1 VTRASQVMSAELEAM
16 SVMLEQGELVVTTRR
31 LLLLG
36 TQYSVLS
43 TLLLAG
49 CVRQSEADAPP
60 TPKRARDVNLPPAM
74 PTLGR
79 PAGDRVSLDDPTS
92 DFANAAIVS
101 PPVKVPLTPAGF
113 LKVTL
118 PDPFELG
125 EQVKPK
131 VPPAAEP
138 GLTPV
143 PANPRRIR
151 N

>member
-1 VTRASQVMSAELEAM
+1 
-16 SVMLEQGELVVTTRR
+16 
-31 LLLLG
+31 
-36 TQYSVLS
+36 
-43 TLLLAG
+43 
-49 CVRQSEADAPP
+49 
-60 TPKRARDVNLPPAM
+60 M

-79 PAGDRVSLDDPTS
+79 PAGDRVSLEDPTS

-101 PPVKVPLTPAGF
+101 PPVRVPLAPASF

-131 VPPAAEP
+131 VAPADEP

-143 PANPRRIR
+143 PVNPQRIK
-151 N
+151 